1 MKICANCGATLQDN
15 AVFCIACNCREF
27 KPYVMPDLNAP
38 EPEKPRIEYDQYGR
52 PIGRQYEQPEYEQPH
67 FTEGF
72 SDGFSDS
79 FHDPF
84 GDSYSETADYPQ
96 YLEQY
101 SPNARQ
107 YQQQYEQPQVQQY
120 QQQYEQPQ
128 VQQYQQQYEQPQVQQ
143 YQQQYEQPQVQQ
155 YQQQYEQPQV
165 QQYQQQY
172 EQPQVQQYQQQ
183 YEQPQVQQYQQQYE
197 QPQVQQYQQQ
207 YEQPQV
213 QQYQQQYEQPQVQQ
227 YQQQY
232 EQPQVQQYQQQYEQP
247 QEQPYQQQYEQPQ
260 ERPFKQK
267 RVRKTENEPQPEPEV
282 EKQPESVQQEP
293 PKPVFDSKNFVY
305 EKKETSEEEAANKQ
319 LPKSLKGIIAN
330 LQNTRDFTANYNA
343 QDFAAHKTQCI
354 LASLGITFWVPYV
367 ACRDSQSSRFYANQ
381 GLLTLIMEIVFGFIF
396 SLFGNIINTAFMV
409 NTYDGGYQLSFAG
422 WIVSI
427 IVAAIVFAIP
437 AFVIVTSIM
446 NIRAGKIKEIPF
458 LGKLRLIP

>member
-101 SPNARQ
+101 SPNAR
-107 YQQQYEQPQVQQY
+107 
-120 QQQYEQPQ
+120 
-128 VQQYQQQYEQPQVQQ
+128 
-143 YQQQYEQPQVQQ
+143 
-155 YQQQYEQPQV
+155 
-165 QQYQQQY
+165 QYQQQY